1 MSEESA
7 KVVPA
12 PAPRGHQMSI
22 GDRLDRLPVLPSHRR
37 LTGVIGV
44 GLLFD
49 MYENNLSGV
58 LSKVL
63 QADFALTGTTLK
75 LVLAS
80 AFIGQF
86 FGAVVL
92 GRFADRFGRR
102 RAFLVNLALY
112 SGASLAGAFAPSVA
126 WLVAFR
132 FMAGIGIGAEQS
144 LTDSYL
150 TDVLPA
156 RHRGR
161 FIALTYTIGFCGVP
175 AVGLLAVWLVP
186 LSPLGIAGWRWLF
199 LFGAL
204 GSALVWV
211 LRRGLFESPR
221 WLAAVG
227 RTAEAEAI
235 TAKLEAEAGP
245 SYATTPLPTPVVE
258 TIPLATPVAEQ
269 ANAPSPRR
277 GMLPSLF
284 SAPYRRRTVMMWVFC
299 LLSTVG
305 YYGFGTLAPQVLA
318 AKGYDVVAGLGYTAV
333 SFFGYPV
340 GSLLAAA
347 LMDRVERKVLVAGS
361 ACAMAAAG
369 LGFAYAGSAGWVVT
383 FGFGYT
389 LLSNVFSAASH
400 VLLAEQY
407 PTVIRAGASG
417 IAYSLSKLTAAA
429 LPFLLLPLLDSGGA
443 GLLFMVIAGAMAVL
457 ALDVAVLGDR
467 TTGRPVDRLPAR

>member
-1 MSEESA
+1 MSEETA

-12 PAPRGHQMSI
+12 PAPGGHRLSI
-22 GDRLDRLPVLPSHRR
+22 GDRLDRLPVLPAHHR

-44 GLLFD
+44 GLMFD

-80 AFIGQF
+80 AFLGQF
-86 FGAVVL
+86 LGAVVL

-102 RAFLVNLALY
+102 HAFLLNLALY

-126 WLVAFR
+126 WLVALR
-132 FMAGIGIGAEQS
+132 FVVGIGIGAEQS

-161 FIALTYTIGFCGVP
+161 LIAWTYTIGFCGVP

-204 GSALVWV
+204 GSAVVWV

-227 RTAEAEAI
+227 RTAEAEVI
-235 TAKLEAEAGP
+235 TARLEVEAGP
-245 SYATTPLPTPVVE
+245 SYVTTGPPAAAVEKAPVR
-258 TIPLATPVAEQ
+258 A
-269 ANAPSPRR
+269 R
-277 GMLPSLF
+277 GMLRALF
-284 SAPYRRRTVMMWVFC
+284 SPAYLRRTVMMWVFC

-340 GSLLAAA
+340 GSLLAAT

-369 LGFAYAGSAGWVVT
+369 LGFAFAGSTGWVVT
-383 FGFGYT
+383 FGFAYT
-389 LLSNVFSAASH
+389 LLSNVFSAGSH

-407 PTVIRAGASG
+407 PTAIRAGASG

-443 GLLFMVIAGAMAVL
+443 GLLFTVIAGAMALL

-467 TTGRPVDRLPAR
+467 TTGRPVDQLPTR

>member
-1 MSEESA
+1 MSDEST

-12 PAPRGHQMSI
+12 PVPEGRRLSV
-22 GDRLDRLPVLPSHRR
+22 GDRLDRLPVLPSHRS

-63 QADFALTGTTLK
+63 QADFALGGTALK

-80 AFIGQF
+80 AFLGQF
-86 FGAVVL
+86 LGAVVM

-112 SGASLAGAFAPSVA
+112 SGASLACAFAPSVG
-126 WLVAFR
+126 WLVAMR
-132 FMAGIGIGAEQS
+132 FVAGIGIGAEQS

-161 FIALTYTIGFCGVP
+161 LIAWTYTIGFCGVP

-199 LFGAL
+199 VLGAF
-204 GSALVWV
+204 GSAVVWV

-227 RTAEAEAI
+227 RTEEAEAL
-235 TAKLEAEAGP
+235 TVRLEKEAEELAARGR
-245 SYATTPLPTPVVE
+245 VVE
-258 TIPLATPVAEQ
+258 AAPEPVPAAEPEEP
-269 ANAPSPRR
+269 ADGPPPRG
-277 GMLPSLF
+277 GMLRALF

-318 AKGYDVVAGLGYTAV
+318 AKGFDVVQGLGYTAV

-340 GSLLAAA
+340 GSLLAAP
-347 LMDRVERKVLVAGS
+347 LMDRVERKVLVAVS

-369 LGFAYAGSAGWVVT
+369 LGFAFASSPGPVVV
-383 FGFGYT
+383 FGFAYT
-389 LLSNVFSAASH
+389 LVSNVFSAASH

-407 PTVIRAGASG
+407 PTAIRAGASG

-443 GLLFMVIAGAMAVL
+443 SLLFTVIAGAMAVL
-457 ALDVAVLGDR
+457 ALDVAILGDR

>member
-1 MSEESA
+1 
-7 KVVPA
+7 
-12 PAPRGHQMSI
+12 MSI
-22 GDRLDRLPVLPSHRR
+22 GDRLDRLPVLPAHHR

-80 AFIGQF
+80 AFLGQF
-86 FGAVVL
+86 LGAVVL

-102 RAFLVNLALY
+102 QAFLVNLALY

-126 WLVAFR
+126 WLVALR
-132 FMAGIGIGAEQS
+132 FVAGIGIGAEQS

-161 FIALTYTIGFCGVP
+161 LIAWTYTIGFCGVP

-204 GSALVWV
+204 GSAVVWV

-221 WLAAVG
+221 WLATVG

-235 TAKLEAEAGP
+235 TAELEAQAGP
-245 SYATTPLPTPVVE
+245 AYAAAPLPAPVVE
-258 TIPLATPVAEQ
+258 Q
-269 ANAPSPRR
+269 ASAPPSGPRR
-277 GMLPSLF
+277 PLLRSLF
-284 SAPYRRRTVMMWVFC
+284 SAPYRRRTVMMWIFC

-340 GSLLAAA
+340 GSLLAATV
-347 LMDRVERKVLVAGS
+347 MDRVERKVLVAGS

-369 LGFAYAGSAGWVVT
+369 LGFAYAGSVGWVVA
-383 FGFGYT
+383 FGFAYT

-400 VLLAEQY
+400 VLLGEQY
-407 PTVIRAGASG
+407 PTAIRAGASG

-443 GLLFMVIAGAMAVL
+443 GLLFTVIAGAMAVL

-467 TTGRPVDRLPAR
+467 TTGRPGDELPVR

>member
-12 PAPRGHQMSI
+12 PAPGGHRMSI
-22 GDRLDRLPVLPSHRR
+22 GDRLDRLPVLPAHHR

-80 AFIGQF
+80 AFLGQF
-86 FGAVVL
+86 LGAVVL

-126 WLVAFR
+126 WLVALR
-132 FMAGIGIGAEQS
+132 FVAGIGIGAEQS
-144 LTDSYL
+144 LTDTYL

-161 FIALTYTIGFCGVP
+161 LIAWTYTIGFCGVP

-204 GSALVWV
+204 GSAVVWV

-221 WLAAVG
+221 WLATVG

-235 TAKLEAEAGP
+235 TAKLEAQAGP
-245 SYATTPLPTPVVE
+245 SYATTALPAPVVE
-258 TIPLATPVAEQ
+258 Q
-269 ANAPSPRR
+269 APAPER
-277 GMLPSLF
+277 GMLRSLF

-340 GSLLAAA
+340 GSLLAAP
-347 LMDRVERKVLVAGS
+347 LMDRIERKVLVAGS

-369 LGFAYAGSAGWVVT
+369 LGFAFAGSVGWVVA

-407 PTVIRAGASG
+407 PTAIRAGASG

-443 GLLFMVIAGAMAVL
+443 GLLFTVIAGAMAVL
-457 ALDVAVLGDR
+457 ALDVVVLGDR

>member
-7 KVVPA
+7 RVIPA
-12 PAPRGHQMSI
+12 PGAHTHPLSVGE
-22 GDRLDRLPVLPSHRR
+22 RLDRLPVLASHHR
-37 LTGVIGV
+37 LSGVIGV

-63 QADFALTGTTLK
+63 QADFALTSTSLK

-86 FGAVVL
+86 LGAVVL

-126 WLVAFR
+126 WLVALR
-132 FMAGIGIGAEQS
+132 FVAGIGIGAEQS

-150 TDVLPA
+150 ADVLPA

-161 FIALTYTIGFCGVP
+161 LIAWTYTIGFCGVP
-175 AVGLLAVWLVP
+175 AVGLLAMWLVP

-199 LFGAL
+199 LFGGL

-221 WLAAVG
+221 WLAAAG
-227 RTAEAEAI
+227 RHREAEEI
-235 TAKLEAEAGP
+235 TARLEAEAGP
-245 SYATTPLPTPVVE
+245 SYVTGSEGSGASSTGE
-258 TIPLATPVAEQ
+258 RRERQ
-269 ANAPSPRR
+269 PRR
-277 GMLPSLF
+277 GMLRTLF
-284 SAPYRRRTVMMWVFC
+284 SPAYRRRTVMLWVFC

-318 AKGYDVVAGLGYTAV
+318 AKGYGVVAGLGYTAV

-340 GSLLAAA
+340 GSLLAAL
-347 LMDRVERKVLVAGS
+347 LMDRAERKVLVAVS
-361 ACAMAAAG
+361 ACAMAGAG
-369 LGFAYAGSAGWVVT
+369 LGFAFAGSGLWVVV
-383 FGFGYT
+383 FGFAYT

-407 PTVIRAGASG
+407 PTAIRAGASG
-417 IAYSLSKLTAAA
+417 LAYSLSKLTAAA
-429 LPFLLLPLLDSGGA
+429 LPFVLLPLLDAGGA
-443 GLLFMVIAGAMAVL
+443 GLLFTVIAGAMALL

-467 TTGRPVDRLPAR
+467 TTGRPVDLAPTR

>member
-7 KVVPA
+7 KVA
-12 PAPRGHQMSI
+12 PAPTHHGLSI
-22 GDRLDRLPVLPSHRR
+22 GDRLDRLPVLPAHHR

-63 QADFALTGTTLK
+63 QADFALNGTTLK

-80 AFIGQF
+80 AFLGQF
-86 FGAVVL
+86 LGAVVL
-92 GRFADRFGRR
+92 GRLADRFGRR

-112 SGASLAGAFAPSVA
+112 SGASLAGAFAPSVG
-126 WLVAFR
+126 WLVATR
-132 FMAGIGIGAEQS
+132 FVAGIGIGAEQS

-150 TDVLPA
+150 ADVLPA

-161 FIALTYTIGFCGVP
+161 LIAWAYTIGFCGVP

-186 LSPLGIAGWRWLF
+186 LSPFGVAGWRWLF
-199 LFGAL
+199 LLGAL
-204 GSALVWV
+204 GSAVVWV

-221 WLAAVG
+221 WLAAAG
-227 RTAEAEAI
+227 RHAEAEKL
-235 TAKLEAEAGP
+235 TARLEAQAGP
-245 SYATTPLPTPVVE
+245 AYVTT
-258 TIPLATPVAEQ
+258 
-269 ANAPSPRR
+269 APAPAPAAAGARPSGG
-277 GMLPSLF
+277 GMLRMLF
-284 SAPYRRRTVMMWVFC
+284 SAPYRRRTVMTWVFC

-318 AKGYDVVAGLGYTAV
+318 AKGFDVVQGLGYTAV

-340 GSLLAAA
+340 GSLLSAP
-347 LMDRVERKVLVAGS
+347 LMDRVERKVLVAVS

-369 LGFAYAGSAGWVVT
+369 LGFAFAGSPGWVVA

-407 PTVIRAGASG
+407 PTAIRAGASG
-417 IAYSLSKLTAAA
+417 MAYSLSKLTAAA
-429 LPFLLLPLLDSGGA
+429 LPFLLLPLLESGGA
-443 GLLFMVIAGAMAVL
+443 MLLFAVIAGAMAVL
-457 ALDVAVLGDR
+457 ALDVVVLGER
-467 TTGRPVDRLPAR
+467 TTGRPVDGFPADRSPVR